1 MIVREE
7 AEAKDPSLNW
17 RDWREVKLDRS
28 TSIISG
34 KLFESKMR
42 DWTLRGIESQSED
55 AMKSDE
61 GMNWTVNERTTVSI
75 AVPFTASIVTDWA
88 DTDLE
93 GIPEMTPV
101 DESIDN
107 PIGRDPDE
115 IVNERPSPLI
125 EGMIENDS
133 FFVKTYD
140 DWG

>member
-34 KLFESKMR
+34 KLLESKMR
-42 DWTLRGIESQSED
+42 DSTLRGIESQSED
-55 AMKSDE
+55 AMKSDG
-61 GMNWTVNERTTVSI
+61 GMNSMTKNKQLISLK
-75 AVPFTASIVTDWA
+75 ALIVTDW
-88 DTDLE
+88 DDIDWD
-93 GIPEMTPV
+93 GIPDMIPV
-101 DESIDN
+101 DELIDN